1 MSNKQ
6 ELTRSTGGSVTVHQT
21 GLTTD
26 VTVGNELSPAA
37 AAAQAKAEIEA
48 RIIHAMQCPRNIDQF
63 RLDLLHDCERP
74 RFAEIALFEKP
85 VGGKN
90 IVDFSIRFIEAA
102 IRCWTNMHIV
112 SRITSLNDDHVTL
125 SVGVLDVQTNTSF
138 TIEAVVEKLVE
149 RREVKQ
155 GRVAK
160 GMRQN
165 TYGDTVYLIE
175 ANHDEVR
182 NLIGS
187 ERSKII
193 RDNVKRLL
201 PRDVLDEC
209 RERIEA
215 TLADATAKDPD
226 SAKRKV
232 LDKFAKLG
240 VSAVMLQAY
249 LGRPLE
255 TMNAKDL
262 TDLAPLYNGL
272 KEGEFT
278 WADVTKT
285 KDAPA
290 EGDTPRNNLRKTV
303 MADAAKAQPTA
314 AATEEQKP

>member
-1 MSNKQ
+1 MNNNQ
-6 ELTRSTGGSVTVHQT
+6 EVARKTGGSVTVHQT
-21 GLTTD
+21 GLSTD

-37 AAAQAKAEIEA
+37 SAAQAKAEIEA
-48 RIIHAMQCPRNIDQF
+48 RIIQAMQCPRNIDQF

-102 IRCWTNMHIV
+102 VRCWTNLHIV

-138 TIEAVVEKLVE
+138 TIEAVIDKLVE
-149 RREVKQ
+149 RREVKK

-160 GMRQN
+160 GMREN
-165 TYGDTVYLIE
+165 SYGDTVYLLE

-182 NLIGS
+182 NLIGA

-201 PRDVLDEC
+201 PRDILDEC
-209 RERIEA
+209 REKIEA
-215 TLADATAKDPD
+215 TLADRNAKDPD

-240 VSAVMLQAY
+240 VSAVMLQGY

-262 TDLAPLYNGL
+262 TDLTPLYNGL
-272 KEGEFT
+272 NQGEFT

-285 KDAPA
+285 KEEPA
-290 EGDTPRNNLRKTV
+290 EGDKPRDNLRKSII
-303 MADAAKAQPTA
+303 ADGAKAPA
-314 AATEEQKP
+314 PAEPAKP